1 MCNNKAKHQVCKAT
15 SESSNVEKHMECQA
29 QGNKQLN

>member
-1 MCNNKAKHQVCKAT
+1 MCDSKAKHQVCKAT
-15 SESSNVEKHMECQA
+15 SESSKAEKHMERQA